1 MSQTVMSHAV
11 QQHAMSPVIPQP
23 VTDRIEN
30 EWRQMREI
38 SAQTKSEPAA
48 KK

>member
-1 MSQTVMSHAV
+1 MTQTL
-11 QQHAMSPVIPQP
+11 PQP

-30 EWRQMREI
+30 EWRQMREM
-38 SAQTKSEPAA
+38 SAQSKPAPVS